1 MSIIIF
7 FIALSILILVH
18 ELGHFFAAKKN
29 GVGVEEFG
37 IGFPPRILSIKYKG
51 TLYSINAIPIGGFVK
66 LYGEEYTELTK
77 IDKKNYQLSEK
88 NKQKAFSYKKPWQKF
103 LIVIGGV
110 VGNFLLG
117 WILIS
122 FLFTQGVPSPAGY
135 VIVEGVKKNSP
146 AALSDIRTG
155 DKIIVLKKNDKELK
169 LTTASDLIN
178 LTKKYAGQSII
189 LVIEREG
196 KKMEKK
202 LFIRR
207 NPPKGEGP
215 LGVVITSFI
224 EKKYPWY
231 QAPIYGLVEAFK
243 ITKIIISELIKVL
256 FQLITLQKPNIDV
269 AGPVGIASYTA
280 SVVKFGKNA
289 ILQLIAL
296 LSLNLAVVNIL
307 PFPALDGGRLI
318 FVLYE
323 WITRKRVNQMIEK
336 YVNMFGIIILLSLA
350 ILITYFDIIKL
361 INKQ

>member
-7 FIALSILILVH
+7 FISLSILILVH

-29 GVGVEEFG
+29 GVEVEEFG
-37 IGFPPRILSIKYKG
+37 IGFPPRIFGIRYKG

-66 LYGEEYTELTK
+66 LYGEEYNELTK
-77 IDKKNYQLSEK
+77 INKKNHQLFEK
-88 NKQKAFSYKKPWQKF
+88 NKKKAFSYKKPWQKF

-110 VGNFLLG
+110 IGNFLLG

-122 FLFTQGVPSPAGY
+122 FLFTQGVPTPAGY
-135 VIVEGVKKNSP
+135 VVVEGVKKNSP
-146 AALSDIRTG
+146 AYLSGIKTG
-155 DKIIVLKKNDKELK
+155 DKIIKFKKNDKEIK

-178 LTKKYAGQSII
+178 LNKKYAGQSIT
-189 LVIEREG
+189 LVIERNG
-196 KKMEKK
+196 QTMEME
-202 LFIRR
+202 LFSRH

-215 LGVVITSFI
+215 LGIVITSFI

-243 ITKIIISELIKVL
+243 ITQMIISELVKVL
-256 FQLITLQKPNIDV
+256 FQLITLQKPKIDV
-269 AGPVGIASYTA
+269 AGPVGIATYTA
-280 SVVKFGKNA
+280 SAVKFGKNA

-323 WITRKRVNQMIEK
+323 WITRRRVNQMIEK
-336 YVNMFGIIILLSLA
+336 YVNMIGIIILLSLA
-350 ILITYFDIIKL
+350 VLITYFDIVKL
-361 INKQ
+361 IK